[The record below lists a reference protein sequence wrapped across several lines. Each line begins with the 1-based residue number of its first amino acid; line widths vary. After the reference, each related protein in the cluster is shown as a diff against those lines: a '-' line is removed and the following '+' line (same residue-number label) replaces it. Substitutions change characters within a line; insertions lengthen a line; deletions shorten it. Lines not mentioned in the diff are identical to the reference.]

1 MGSAPL
7 YGACMGPG
15 PLYGV
20 SMGSAALYRAR
31 TPVWGLNRV
40 WSLLRVLYE
49 VCTCYGPLMGPS
61 PLYGV

>member
-20 SMGSAALYRAR
+20 SMGSAALYWAR
-31 TPVWGLNRV
+31 TPVWGLNRI
-40 WSLLRVLYE
+40 WTLLQALFE
-49 VCTCYGPLMGPS
+49 VCTCYRPLMGPA